1 MKKIYYLICL
11 AVMTLFTACTDD
23 YNKANF
29 PGLISA
35 GPSNVAN
42 YNYTLTDVD
51 YATIATAVKKP
62 VNDSITAYK
71 TLLKKA
77 SPADSI
83 KINASIARLNLK
95 LTTDSTYIK
104 ASYIASNKFF
114 NSKLKAKD
122 YLPLLFDQKY
132 IYADFGS
139 TIKVSYDNVDN
150 GDTLAIPATGRFT
163 LTDADYIQMGTGVN
177 QPGQFKELSATIPA
191 AMTYL
196 NTYLKIKCPYA
207 VTGDVKVVNYLYY
220 DSNKSAKKQYRIL
233 TFDGTNWG
241 GVSEQ
246 YIFNGK
252 EWLYDPTIYLKLV
265 KGAPNNLYVMAF
277 IDYLRIHSTDAVN
290 PTHWYP
296 KLTYVNEEHYYGFSA
311 YYPEFIFTADRTTY
325 GDAAIKALKT
335 DADKL
340 VLFNQRIK
348 EAMPLFTQVNF
359 PNLQETVSGL
369 QQYVVISM
377 PAYYS
382 SSKTTNYT
390 IKMKCIK
397 SGAAGVPAEYSVES
411 IVEK

>member
-1 MKKIYYLICL
+1 MKKIYYIICL
-11 AVMTLFTACTDD
+11 AVIALFTACQDD
-23 YNKANF
+23 YNKTNF
-29 PGLISA
+29 PGLI
-35 GPSNVAN
+35 GTGVTNVAA
-42 YNYTLTDVD
+42 YNYTLVDAD

-62 VNDSITAYK
+62 VNDSISTYK
-71 TLLKKA
+71 TLLKTA
-77 SPADSI
+77 SHADSI
-83 KINASIARLNLK
+83 KLNASIARLNLK

-104 ASYIASNKFF
+104 ASYIASNKIL
-114 NSKLKAKD
+114 NSKLKGKD
-122 YLPLLFDQKY
+122 YLPYLFNQKY
-132 IYADFGS
+132 LYADNGS
-139 TIKVSYDNVDN
+139 TIKVSYNNVDN
-150 GDTLAIPATGRFT
+150 GDTTAIPASGRFT
-163 LTDADYIQMGTGVN
+163 LTDADYIQMGTAAN
-177 QPGQFKELSATIPA
+177 QPGQYKELSATIPA

-207 VTGDVKVVNYLYY
+207 VTGDTKVVSYLYY

-252 EWLYDPTIYLKLV
+252 EWIYDPTIYIKLV

-277 IDYLRIHSTDAVN
+277 INYLIAHKDDATN

-335 DADKL
+335 DAEKY

-348 EAMPLFTQVNF
+348 EAMPLFTQINF
-359 PNLQETVSGL
+359 PNLQTTVSGL
-369 QQYVVISM
+369 QQYVVFSM

-382 SSKTTNYT
+382 SSKTTTFT
-390 IKMKCIK
+390 IKMKCTK
-397 SGAAGVPAEYSVES
+397 SGITGSPAEYSVES
-411 IVEK
+411 IVEQ